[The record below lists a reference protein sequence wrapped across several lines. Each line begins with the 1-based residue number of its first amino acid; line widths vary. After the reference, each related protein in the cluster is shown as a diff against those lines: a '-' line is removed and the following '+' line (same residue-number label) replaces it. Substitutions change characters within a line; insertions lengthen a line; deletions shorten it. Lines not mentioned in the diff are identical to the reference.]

1 MPRSKYFN
9 YLTFLRELEREVAAG
24 ANQKLPE
31 DRDGLLDFATGQLAK
46 GEQKIG
52 KKLSIMAGQMRH
64 QEKLTLASIHKL
76 TERQDTYDFD
86 HPPSWPPVVPTGQL
100 VSRFVGHAIGKLYS
114 GKGAGGQSARFLA
127 IADWAD
133 HDAGQKE
140 ADRLNAALVAE

>member
-31 DRDGLLDFATGQLAK
+31 DRDGLLDFATGQ
-46 GEQKIG
+46 
-52 KKLSIMAGQMRH
+52 MRH

-86 HPPSWPPVVPTGQL
+86 HPPSWPPVVSTGQL

-114 GKGAGGQSARFLA
+114 GKGAGGQPARFLA